1 MSQTPHDPDARDGR
15 SIRAAVL
22 TGAAALSLLLGAAG
36 ALALDT
42 DASPSSLGRL
52 VAAQASPPGAAGRDC
67 PWRTGDEAATLLGFN
82 ATAPSLGQTSP
93 APAAGDLSVADVAER
108 ANPAVVTVTN
118 LSDAFG
124 GEPTAVGAG
133 SGFIVDAEGHV
144 VTNDHVVAG
153 ATELTVE
160 LLDGTRLPA
169 TVVGRDSVADI
180 AVLQLDLSGGEELP
194 ATLDFGDSAALRA
207 GERVV
212 AIGSSLGE
220 LTNTVSDGTVG
231 AVDRDFYDYTDLIQH
246 DAEIYPGNSGG
257 PLLNLRGEVVGVNVA
272 GVGGGQAATIAPARI
287 GFALDGNAVQEVV
300 DELIANGVVS
310 RPFLG
315 ITGGPTDAG
324 HEVVEISPADGP
336 AAEAGLEVGDVIT
349 AIDGEAIGGRTSL
362 ADLLYERE
370 PGETVALTVDRDGAE
385 QEIEVV
391 LGERP
396 AATE

>member
-1 MSQTPHDPDARDGR
+1 MPLPPLDPDAHDGR
-15 SIRAAVL
+15 RVRAAVL
-22 TGAAALSLLLGAAG
+22 TGAAALGLLLLGAGAVAVEAG
-36 ALALDT
+36 P
-42 DASPSSLGRL
+42 ASTAGRL
-52 VAAQASPPGAAGRDC
+52 FAAQETPPDATDRDC
-67 PWRTGDEAATLLGFN
+67 PWRDEAETATLLGFDV
-82 ATAPSLGQTSP
+82 AARSMAQASP
-93 APAAGDLSVADVAER
+93 APAVGDLSVADVAER

-124 GEPTAVGAG
+124 GDPTAAGAG

-144 VTNDHVVAG
+144 VTNDHVVEG

-160 LLDGTRLPA
+160 LFDGTRLPA

-180 AVLQLDLSGGEELP
+180 AVLQLDLSGGAELP
-194 ATLDFGDSAALRA
+194 ATLAFGDSAAVRA

-212 AIGSSLGE
+212 AIGSSLGA

-231 AVDRDFYDYTDLIQH
+231 AVERDFYSHTDLIQH

-272 GVGGGQAATIAPARI
+272 GLGAGQVAAIAPARI

-300 DELIANGVVS
+300 AELIANGS
-310 RPFLG
+310 IPRPFLG
-315 ITGGPTDAG
+315 IIGGPSEAG
-324 HEVVEISPADGP
+324 HEIVEISPADGP

-349 AIDGEAIGGRTSL
+349 AIDGESIGGRTSL
-362 ADLLYERE
+362 QEVLYERE
-370 PGETVALTVDRDGAE
+370 PGEAITLTVERDGAE

-391 LGERP
+391 LAERT